1 MRGTVDLGSETIRF
15 SAIQLS
21 RFKTPLGHLIPG
33 QPSETIPKL
42 KEMIERLHPPKI
54 ITVGDVVST
63 EARGAGIHANLA
75 IIDGKTMRHGYAPP
89 TSKTRVTFQVVNPA
103 GTITHESWQ
112 TIKNALREN
121 EATIIVEGEEDLL
134 AVPAVLE
141 APLGT
146 LIVYGQPSQGIVVV
160 EATNERKAELAKLLD
175 EIRRKGSQT
184 G

>member
-1 MRGTVDLGSETIRF
+1 LGSESIRF
-15 SAIQLS
+15 SANQLS

-33 QPSETIPKL
+33 EPSQTIPKL

-63 EARGAGIHANLA
+63 EAQVAGIKVNLS

-89 TSKTRVTFQVVNPA
+89 ISKTRVTFQAVNPP
-103 GTITHESWQ
+103 GTISQESWR
-112 TIKNALREN
+112 TIKNALLEN

-141 APLGT
+141 APLKT
-146 LIVYGQPSQGIVVV
+146 LIVYGQPSEGIVVV
-160 EATNERKAELAKLLD
+160 EATSQRKAELEKFLD
-175 EIRRKGSQT
+175 EIRRQT

>member
-1 MRGTVDLGSETIRF
+1 
-15 SAIQLS
+15 
-21 RFKTPLGHLIPG
+21 
-33 QPSETIPKL
+33 
-42 KEMIERLHPPKI
+42 MIERLSPPKI

-63 EARGAGIHANLA
+63 EARIAGVHVNLA
-75 IIDGKTMRHGYAPP
+75 IIDGKTMRHGFAPP
-89 TSKTRVTFQVVNPA
+89 ISKTRATFRVVNPA
-103 GTITHESWQ
+103 GTITQDSWQ

-160 EATNERKAELAKLLD
+160 EATSQGKAELTKLLD
-175 EIRRKGSQT
+175 EIRRQSLQT

>member
-1 MRGTVDLGSETIRF
+1 LGNESIQF
-15 SAIQLS
+15 SADQLS
-21 RFKTPLGHLIPG
+21 RFKTPLGHLIAG
-33 QPSETIPKL
+33 QPSQTIPKL

-63 EARGAGIHANLA
+63 EARAAGIKVNLS

-89 TSKTRVTFQVVNPA
+89 ISKTRVTFQVVNPP
-103 GTITHESWQ
+103 GTITEESWR

-121 EATIIVEGEEDLL
+121 EATIVVEGEEDLL

-141 APLGT
+141 APLRT
-146 LIVYGQPSQGIVVV
+146 LIVYGQPSEGIVVV
-160 EATNERKAELAKLLD
+160 EATSQRKAELEKFLD
-175 EIRRKGSQT
+175 EIRRQT